1 MHLRLFTECRVGSDL
16 QLNQLPKRAPINP
29 NNKLKFGTASA
40 KIQLT
45 SHAPVHMAP
54 QLPKLFQLLV
64 DATLVPFHTRKYMY
78 FAATEPL
85 TTPATMIVGSAIPK
99 QILLTRGDAEPRA
112 GEATRGPA

>member
-1 MHLRLFTECRVGSDL
+1 MHLRLFTVSRVGSNL

-29 NNKLKFGTASA
+29 NSKLKFGTASA

-45 SHAPVHMAP
+45 SHAPVHIAP

-78 FAATEPL
+78 LVATEPL
-85 TTPATMIVGSAIPK
+85 TTPATMIVGSAMPK
-99 QILLTRGDAEPRA
+99 QILLTSGDAEPRA
-112 GEATRGPA
+112 GEATSGPA